1 MGKSEKQNRS
11 LIKFLNNTM
20 ESHLKLTHSKL
31 PSPLKL
37 SKAETV
43 CVCCYITSTRRWRLD
58 QSREQAR
65 HVLACWVWSVNGRCS
80 CVQEAR
86 SMFSP

>member
-1 MGKSEKQNRS
+1 MGKSGKQNRS

-20 ESHLKLTHSKL
+20 ESRLKLTHSKL
-31 PSPLKL
+31 LSPLKL
-37 SKAETV
+37 SNAETG
-43 CVCCYITSTRRWRLD
+43 CYITSTRRWRLD